1 MTMMRSSASESDL
14 VGRQHIHTR
23 SSGGGGGGSSGGSS
37 GGGGGGL
44 GRMRSPS
51 FDTLG
56 GGASSQLP
64 PSSSSYRYRQ
74 SPSYPSGGV
83 HEAGLRRARQQQQRQ
98 QRQYQAGLHTAL
110 RGLLAVYDCASPQ
123 LMQLANE
130 ISESAEM
137 WDSLLYRPHRL
148 VMVRLLNLR
157 SFKGDKQPT
166 ERLGELREALG
177 QVAML
182 LGALQT
188 FVAELHTA
196 ARACRAPHCIAPP
209 EMMRATC

>member
-14 VGRQHIHTR
+14 IGRQHTHTH
-23 SSGGGGGGSSGGSS
+23 SGGGGSSS

-74 SPSYPSGGV
+74 SPSYLSGGV
-83 HEAGLRRARQQQQRQ
+83 HEAGMRRARQQQQRQ
-98 QRQYQAGLHTAL
+98 RRQYQAGLHTAL

-196 ARACRAPHCIAPP
+196 ARACRAPHGIAPP